1 MFHPTWLLKLKPLR
15 PLSLSAH
22 RWARRAGG
30 AGTVAALQLITN
42 QPHQPTPSCVRA
54 CIDRRHESAESRN
67 VEDAS
72 SNCQTAIVFLTDG
85 NTNVG
90 LNTAEVCVVRF
101 PHASF
106 RFVRSKLLSV
116 HVYAC
121 VYAYVRT
128 NVQTYLRIS
137 CFMQCGVVYS
147 FFFPPAESQ
156 ALGWCCCC
164 CGFPPVRL
172 WSQRTYPVNIH
183 ASMSR
188 SFLTP
193 PRLTRLLRIHFLRLA
208 SVLPALLALLALPPP
223 CAASFNPV
231 VPTALK
237 RPFLFLS

>member
-1 MFHPTWLLKLKPLR
+1 MFHPTWLRKLKPLR
-15 PLSLSAH
+15 PRSLSAH
-22 RWARRAGG
+22 RWARRAEG

-106 RFVRSKLLSV
+106 RFVRSKTTYV
-116 HVYAC
+116 CTRVCIRVCMHAC
-121 VYAYVRT
+121 IRTYERT
-128 NVQTYLRIS
+128 NVSSYFVFHAMRCCLL
-137 CFMQCGVVYS
+137 V
-147 FFFPPAESQ
+147 FFPPAESQ
-156 ALGWCCCC
+156 ALGWWCCC

-172 WSQRTYPVNIH
+172 WSQRTYPINIH

-193 PRLTRLLRIHFLRLA
+193 PRLTPSVAHPFSAFGVGPAGAAGAAGSAPTLRGLI
-208 SVLPALLALLALPPP
+208 
-223 CAASFNPV
+223 
-231 VPTALK
+231 
-237 RPFLFLS
+237 

>member
-1 MFHPTWLLKLKPLR
+1 MFHPTWLRKLKPLR
-15 PLSLSAH
+15 PRSLSAH
-22 RWARRAGG
+22 RWARRAEG

-106 RFVRSKLLSV
+106 RFVRSKTTSV
-116 HVYAC
+116 HVYA
-121 VYAYVRT
+121 YVHT

-147 FFFPPAESQ
+147 FFFPPPRARLSVGG
-156 ALGWCCCC
+156 AVVVVFHR
-164 CGFPPVRL
+164 CGSGL
-172 WSQRTYPVNIH
+172 
-183 ASMSR
+183 
-188 SFLTP
+188 
-193 PRLTRLLRIHFLRLA
+193 
-208 SVLPALLALLALPPP
+208 SVHIL
-223 CAASFNPV
+223 
-231 VPTALK
+231 
-237 RPFLFLS
+237 